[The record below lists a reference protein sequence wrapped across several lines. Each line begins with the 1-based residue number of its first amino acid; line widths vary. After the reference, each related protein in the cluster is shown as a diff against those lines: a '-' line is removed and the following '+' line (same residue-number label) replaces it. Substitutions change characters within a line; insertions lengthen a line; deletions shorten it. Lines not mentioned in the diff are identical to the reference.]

1 MPVWAFFIYS
11 FESFCDIITSMI
23 DIKKSLFSVVMLLL
37 CAPAFAG
44 WQYDG
49 YYVDDG
55 YYEDDGSRFT
65 VSLRG
70 GLSLANAK
78 MKNDVGNLDTYYYIN
93 PTSGAAVSLRY
104 FSDADEAAS
113 NGFTEIAVGNIS
125 NLPVKKDFSKTAF
138 TAGASVGFTVPNHSQ
153 WRLEAGYD
161 YIAETEYNQVPLFEG
176 TMQVTGEY
184 NGTIHVSSSGVTST
198 ISTDVFS
205 AMVYY
210 DFFDGNK
217 KELNKLIPYIGLG
230 VGYAASRTTM
240 KLSDIYGD
248 LSTDSDLL
256 NYGTADSSGI
266 IRFDAPS
273 DASKYP
279 TSRNV
284 AAIGAIGAS
293 YGISKYTFLDF
304 SARVMYIPT
313 IKWNLVN
320 SDGTQHREWF
330 SAEDMIYTNLMIGLR
345 FEF

>member
-1 MPVWAFFIYS
+1 MKN
-11 FESFCDIITSMI
+11 
-23 DIKKSLFSVVMLLL
+23 KKSLFSVAMLLL

-55 YYEDDGSRFT
+55 YYEDDGSRLT

-78 MKNDVGNLDTYYYIN
+78 MKNEVGNLDAYYYVN

-104 FSDADEAAS
+104 FADEADAEA
-113 NGFTEIAVGNIS
+113 NGFTDVAVGNIS
-125 NLPVKKDFSKTAF
+125 SLPVKENFSKTAF
-138 TAGASVGFTVPNHSQ
+138 TAGASIGFTVPNRPQ

-161 YIAETEYNQVPLFEG
+161 YISETEYNQVPLFEG
-176 TMQVTGEY
+176 EMNVRGEF
-184 NGTIHVSSSGVTST
+184 NGTIHVASSGVTST
-198 ISTDVFS
+198 ISTDVIS
-205 AMVYY
+205 AMAYY

-217 KELNKLIPYIGLG
+217 KQLNKIIPYIGLG
-230 VGYAASRTTM
+230 VGYATSRTTM

-248 LSTDSDLL
+248 LSTDSNLL

-266 IRFDAPS
+266 IQFEPPTDS
-273 DASKYP
+273 SKYP
-279 TSRNV
+279 SSTNV

-293 YGISKYTFLDF
+293 YGISEYTFLDF
-304 SARVMYIPT
+304 SARFMYIPT

-330 SAEDMIYTNLMIGLR
+330 SAENMIYTNLMLGLR